1 MARPI
6 TDNLERPC
14 DTPEQA
20 LGHVITMLR
29 VKRQL
34 SQLYV
39 AEKSGYSQR
48 YYLRVERGAQN
59 PTYKF
64 MLAVAP
70 VFGLRPSQLLS
81 LAERKHRLFL
91 QKRAAGQSAGK
102 FKKS

>member
-14 DTPEQA
+14 STPEQA

-48 YYLRVERGAQN
+48 YYLRVERGTQN

-70 VFGLRPSQLLS
+70 VFGLTPSQLLAM
-81 LAERKHRLFL
+81 AERKHRQFL
-91 QKRAAGQSAGK
+91 QKRAAGQATT
-102 FKKS
+102 KSKRP

>member
-1 MARPI
+1 M
-6 TDNLERPC
+6 
-14 DTPEQA
+14 
-20 LGHVITMLR
+20 GHVITMLR

-48 YYLRVERGAQN
+48 YYLRVERGTQN

-81 LAERKHRLFL
+81 LAERKHRQFL
-91 QKRAAGQSAGK
+91 KLRASGQSPANPRK
-102 FKKS
+102 LK